1 MPSAENNNLI
11 LVPAES
17 QHVDEIGRI
26 CFKAFRTIHDKH
38 AFPRDFPT
46 LDLAMKVM
54 SILVDR
60 EDFYGVVA
68 LNEGKPVGS
77 NFLSLTDPV
86 AGVGPITV
94 DPASQTTGIGRAL
107 MEDVIDYAHRNNIQQ
122 VRLLQDSFNMSSLS
136 LYSSLG
142 FDVKETVV
150 LMRAAPSIE
159 PNNNVRP
166 ITEADI
172 PAIEQLSKRIYK
184 VSRSNEV
191 ASNVSNDFPAFLR
204 ERGGR
209 ITGYLIPGF
218 FGHGVAETEEDA
230 LALIAESARRVP
242 PEFARFFCPLREA
255 NLYRNALKEG
265 HRAIKVMNLMAM
277 GPYEPPDEVWMPS
290 IAY

>member
-1 MPSAENNNLI
+1 MPSSKNTDLV

-17 QHVDEIGRI
+17 HHVDEIGRI

-46 LDLAMKVM
+46 LDLAMKVIDM
-54 SILVDR
+54 LVDR

-68 LNEGKPVGS
+68 LIDGKPVGS
-77 NFLSLTDPV
+77 NFLSLMDPV

-94 DPASQTTGIGRAL
+94 DPASQTKGIGRAL
-107 MEDVIDYAHRNNIQQ
+107 MEDVIDYADRNNIKQ
-122 VRLLQDSFNMSSLS
+122 VRLLQDSFNMASLS

-142 FDVKETVV
+142 FDAKETVA
-150 LMRAAPSIE
+150 LMQAASSGE
-159 PNNNVRP
+159 PDESVRP

-172 PAIEQLSKRIYK
+172 PAIEELSERIYK
-184 VSRSNEV
+184 VSRRNEV
-191 ASNVSNDFPAFLR
+191 ADAITYDFSPLLI
-204 ERGGR
+204 ERAGQIR
-209 ITGYLIPGF
+209 GYLIPGF

-230 LALIAESARRVP
+230 MALIGESARRLP

-255 NLYRNALKEG
+255 NLYRNALKAG

-277 GPYEPPDEVWMPS
+277 GPYEPPDEVWLPS

>member
-1 MPSAENNNLI
+1 LSSAKNNDLS
-11 LVPAES
+11 LVRAEPH
-17 QHVDEIGRI
+17 HVDAIGRI

-46 LDLAMKVM
+46 LDLAMKVI

-68 LNEGKPVGS
+68 LIDSKPVGS

-94 DPASQTTGIGRAL
+94 DPASQTKGIGRAL
-107 MEDVIDYAHRNNIQQ
+107 MEDVIDYARRNSIQR

-142 FDVKETVV
+142 FDVKEPVV
-150 LMRAAPSIE
+150 LMQAAPAPE
-159 PNNNVRP
+159 PDESVRP
-166 ITEADI
+166 VREADM
-172 PAIEQLSKRIYK
+172 PAIEELSKRIYK

-191 ASNVSNDFPAFLR
+191 ASTVSIDLPAFLR
-204 ERGGR
+204 TRGGQ

-218 FGHGVAETEEDA
+218 FGHGVAETEGDA
-230 LALIAESARRVP
+230 LALIAQSARRIP
-242 PEFARFFCPLREA
+242 PELARFFCPLREG
-255 NLYRNALKEG
+255 NLYRNALKAG

-277 GPYEPPDEVWMPS
+277 GPYEPPDKTWMPS

>member
-1 MPSAENNNLI
+1 MPSSKNNDLI

-17 QHVDEIGRI
+17 QHLDEIGRI
-26 CFKAFRTIHDKH
+26 CFEAFKTIHDRY

-54 SILVDR
+54 SMLVDR
-60 EDFYGVVA
+60 KDFYGVVA
-68 LNEGKPVGS
+68 LIDGKPVGS
-77 NFLSLTDPV
+77 NFLSLMDPV

-94 DPASQTTGIGRAL
+94 DPASQTKGIGRAL
-107 MEDVIDYAHRNNIQQ
+107 MENVIDYARRSNIQQ

-142 FDVKETVV
+142 FDLKEPVV
-150 LMRAAPSIE
+150 LMQAAPVVE
-159 PNNNVRP
+159 PDESVRP
-166 ITEADI
+166 VREADVS
-172 PAIEQLSKRIYK
+172 AIEELSTRIYK
-184 VSRSNEV
+184 VSRGNEV
-191 ASNVSNDFPAFLR
+191 ASTVSGDSPAFLR

-218 FGHGVAETEEDA
+218 FGHGVAETEGDA
-230 LALIAESARRVP
+230 LALIGESARRIP

-255 NLYRNALKEG
+255 NLYRSALKAG

-290 IAY
+290 ILY